1 MGVNVSKPKATRH
14 FPPTPPNP
22 LFLKDEELIEGL
34 ELLEFAL
41 QSLKSD
47 QVALL
52 DELGLGR
59 SHQQLMHFIGR
70 RPGVTMV
77 DLLNIVP
84 LTKQSLS
91 RLLKELTAKG
101 LITQTQDDVDR
112 RQRLLELTAE
122 GRALDQRLG
131 DGLRRRLAVAYR
143 AAGAEAVAGYHQVLE
158 GLIDEPARRYLHRI
172 RVGGGRRGQLS

>member
-1 MGVNVSKPKATRH
+1 MTKPKATRP
-14 FPPTPPNP
+14 FPPVPPNP

-41 QSLKSD
+41 QSLRGD
-47 QVALL
+47 QTALL
-52 DELGLGR
+52 DDLDLGR
-59 SHQQLMHFIGR
+59 SHQQLLHFIGR

-77 DLLNIVP
+77 DLLKIVP

-101 LITQTQDDVDR
+101 LITQTKDETDR
-112 RQRLLELTAE
+112 RQRLLELTVD
-122 GRALDQRLG
+122 GRALDQRLS
-131 DGLRRRLAVAYR
+131 DGLRRRLADAYR

-158 GLIDEPARRYLHRI
+158 GLIDEPARRYFHRVKTNGSQ
-172 RVGGGRRGQLS
+172 RWQPS

>member
-1 MGVNVSKPKATRH
+1 MTKPKATRP
-14 FPPTPPNP
+14 FPPVPPNP

-41 QSLKSD
+41 QSLRSD
-47 QVALL
+47 QAALL
-52 DELGLGR
+52 DELDLGR
-59 SHQQLMHFIGR
+59 SHEQLLHFIGR

-77 DLLNIVP
+77 DLLKIVP

-101 LITQTQDDVDR
+101 LVTQTQDETDR
-112 RQRLLELTAE
+112 RQRLLELTAD
-122 GRALDQRLG
+122 GMALNHRLS

-143 AAGAEAVAGYHQVLE
+143 AAGADAVAGYHQVLE
-158 GLIDEPARRYLHRI
+158 GLIDEPARRYLHRA
-172 RVGGGRRGQLS
+172 RTGNGQRWQPS

>member
-1 MGVNVSKPKATRH
+1 MTKPKATRP
-14 FPPTPPNP
+14 FPPVPPNP

-41 QSLKSD
+41 QSLRGD

-52 DELGLGR
+52 DDLDLGR
-59 SHQQLMHFIGR
+59 SHQQLLHYIGR

-77 DLLNIVP
+77 DLLKIVP

-101 LITQTQDDVDR
+101 FITQTKDKADG

-122 GRALDQRLG
+122 GRALDQRLS
-131 DGLRRRLAVAYR
+131 DGLRRRLAIAYR

-158 GLIDEPARRYLHRI
+158 GLIDEPARRYLHRV
-172 RVGGGRRGQLS
+172 RTGSGRRWQPS

>member
-1 MGVNVSKPKATRH
+1 MTKPKAPRP
-14 FPPTPPNP
+14 FPPVPPNP

-41 QSLKSD
+41 QSLRDD
-47 QVALL
+47 QAALL
-52 DELGLGR
+52 DEHDLGR
-59 SHQQLMHFIGR
+59 SHQQLLHFIGR

-77 DLLNIVP
+77 DLLKIVP

-101 LITQTQDDVDR
+101 LISQIQDETDR
-112 RQRLLELTAE
+112 RQRLLELTDL
-122 GRALDQRLG
+122 GREIDELLSDR
-131 DGLRRRLAVAYR
+131 LRRRLALAYR

-158 GLIDEPARRYLHRI
+158 GLIDEPARRYLSQARTA
-172 RVGGGRRGQLS
+172 GGQGWRPS

>member
-1 MGVNVSKPKATRH
+1 MTKPKATRP
-14 FPPTPPNP
+14 FPPVLPNP

-41 QSLKSD
+41 QSLRGD
-47 QVALL
+47 QTVIL
-52 DELGLGR
+52 DELDLGR
-59 SHQQLMHFIGR
+59 SHQQLLHFIGR

-77 DLLNIVP
+77 DLLKIVP

-101 LITQTQDDVDR
+101 LITQTQDDADR
-112 RQRLLELTAE
+112 RQRLLELTVE
-122 GRALDQRLG
+122 GRALDQRLS
-131 DGLRRRLAVAYR
+131 DGLRRRIAVAYR

-158 GLIDEPARRYLHRI
+158 GLIDEPARRYLK
-172 RVGGGRRGQLS
+172 RVRTGSGQSWRAS